1 MLPEI
6 LIAVGV
12 VSAVG
17 LVCGIV
23 IAVASK
29 VMEVKEDER
38 VNAIR
43 DCLPGANCGACG
55 YTGCDSYAKALV
67 NGEKTNLCIPGADAV
82 AKKIADVLGVEA
94 ENVVEMVAVVSCN
107 GDCRATG
114 IKQNYEGS
122 PSCAAASL
130 IYGGTGKCVFG
141 CLGYGD
147 CMNACPNDAICVSD
161 GVARID
167 TSRCTGCGQCAK
179 ACPKHLIILVPD
191 VRQTIV
197 RCSNKEKGA
206 LARKKCANACIACKK
221 CENTC
226 KHDAIHVIN
235 NVAVIDFE
243 KCVDCGECSKVCPTG
258 VIRQQDL
265 SGEHR
270 YKEQTEES

>member
-1 MLPEI
+1 MLPEV
-6 LIAVGV
+6 LIAAGIVAGI
-12 VSAVG
+12 G

-29 VMEVKEDER
+29 VMEVKVDEK
-38 VNAIR
+38 VEALR

-55 YTGCDSYAKALV
+55 YTGCDSYAKALAD
-67 NGEKTNLCIPGADAV
+67 GEKTNLCIPGSDAV
-82 AKKIADVLGVEA
+82 AKRIAAVLGVEA
-94 ENVVEMVAVVSCN
+94 ESVVEMVAVVSCN

-114 IKQNYEGS
+114 PKQNYKGR

-147 CMNACPNDAICVSD
+147 CMSSCPNDAICVSD

-167 TSRCTGCGQCAK
+167 TSKCTGCGQCAR

-191 VRQTIV
+191 VRRTIV

-206 LARKKCANACIACKK
+206 IARKKCSNSCIACKK
-221 CENTC
+221 CEKAC
-226 KHDAIHVIN
+226 KHDAIHVID
-235 NVAVIDFE
+235 NVAQIDFV
-243 KCVDCGECSKVCPTG
+243 KCIDCGECSAACPMG
-258 VIRQQDL
+258 IISQQDL

-270 YKEQTEES
+270 YTGQADET